1 VRSLKPIYNDYE
13 DYFDRYLQSS
23 HIHVGATPEE
33 VTKIER
39 AKDYLK
45 DVTLYDSL
53 WGRFPNDYCTQN
65 YPDSRYFFIN
75 TATNGQGVEFR
86 LPKITRYRQLLLVTL
101 FISRFLKRPYDFEKI
116 QREVI
121 RKL

>member
-1 VRSLKPIYNDYE
+1 VRSLKPIYDNYE
-13 DYFDRYLQSS
+13 DYLDRYLESS

-33 VTKIER
+33 IEGIEG
-39 AKDYLK
+39 AKEYLK
-45 DVTLYDSL
+45 DVRVYNSL
-53 WGRFPNDYCTQN
+53 WGRFPNDYCNQE

-101 FISRFLKRPYDFEKI
+101 FISRFLKSPYDFEKI